1 MGKIRPQFS
10 EDVVHGLAQ
19 WVGRKL
25 RNHDPLSTVDG
36 NRSTQLATKKS
47 FRMVHS
53 DGDAKTGQVYCG
65 LVKKDTRLVRYGLAD
80 GRVFQI
86 AIREVTPDEDPV
98 ELLEVGA

>member
-1 MGKIRPQFS
+1 MGKIRPQFGD
-10 EDVVHGLAQ
+10 DVVHGLAQ

-36 NRSTQLATKKS
+36 NRTTALAVKKS
-47 FRMVHS
+47 YRTVHS
-53 DGDAKTGQVYCG
+53 DGDAKAGQVYCG
-65 LVKKDTRLVRYGLAD
+65 LVKTDMRLVRYGLAD

-86 AIREVTPDEDPV
+86 AIREVTPDEEPV